1 MNSNFNDLIPTGA
14 SNNENQLELKKK
26 TDELI
31 KKGLECPT
39 ASTGTPIK
47 DLNGGARFMA
57 QISNIGGGS
66 VETGGGGIKDG
77 FNTIAEN
84 VAATTALNNLPGVD
98 KDSNT
103 TTYIECEIEDEPTS
117 FD

>member
-66 VETGGGGIKDG
+66 VETGGGDIKDG
-77 FNTIAEN
+77 FNTIAAN
-84 VAATTALNNLPGVD
+84 IAATVELNNLPDSD
-98 KDSNT
+98 KEP
-103 TTYIECEIEDEPTS
+103 TTYIECDAEDETTNS
-117 FD
+117 D

>member
-1 MNSNFNDLIPTGA
+1 
-14 SNNENQLELKKK
+14 
-26 TDELI
+26 
-31 KKGLECPT
+31 
-39 ASTGTPIK
+39 
-47 DLNGGARFMA
+47 MA

-66 VETGGGGIKDG
+66 VETGGGGVREG